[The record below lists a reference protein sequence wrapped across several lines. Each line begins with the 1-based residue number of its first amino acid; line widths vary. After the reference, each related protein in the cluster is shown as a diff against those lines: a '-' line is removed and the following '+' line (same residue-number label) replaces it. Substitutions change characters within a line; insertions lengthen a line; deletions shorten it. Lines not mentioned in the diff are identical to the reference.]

1 MVFWFFGKIWKNK
14 NHTGFIR
21 LGSGRKGWFH
31 VVSFSGAWHFFEY
44 EQRPYP
50 LPMAWRHY
58 SFWATNRFPRSS
70 CRDIQSNRA
79 CVSPGGLLADMM
91 DDSIHSFLATDSDG
105 YSAPTEVKSSFRTK
119 GQWTGDEDLQLIWCV
134 LFVYRYTAL
143 IDYHIVIYQSENT
156 SFLPFCFDTSLLKFL
171 SFF

>member
-1 MVFWFFGKIWKNK
+1 
-14 NHTGFIR
+14 
-21 LGSGRKGWFH
+21 
-31 VVSFSGAWHFFEY
+31 
-44 EQRPYP
+44 
-50 LPMAWRHY
+50 
-58 SFWATNRFPRSS
+58 
-70 CRDIQSNRA
+70 
-79 CVSPGGLLADMM
+79 MM
-91 DDSIHSFLATDSDG
+91 DDSVHSFLATDSNG